1 MKPDD
6 MNTINENGTAFNGN
20 FSPVFLASAFVLLI
34 GFIGLIKLI
43 F

>member
-20 FSPVFLASAFVLLI
+20 FSPVFLASAFVPGSTIPFLNI
-34 GFIGLIKLI
+34 R
-43 F
+43 